1 MTRRHSNGPGSV
13 LPMRGRASPQSRQRE
28 LIGAHDRA
36 VREVSD
42 GIGNLDFIACLDRF
56 RHRESRLLF
65 TERAV
70 LNRFRSAIPRG
81 ITEGDALYTTALGV
95 RQYAQL
101 AFFPGAPSDLVID
114 GQLALNTWIDPLIL
128 PQAGDPTPFVDLL
141 RLVLDDDDAAIN
153 FLLDTMASL
162 IQQPAT
168 KLAYMVLLIG
178 PQGIGKSL
186 VCEMLAEL
194 VGRRNAAFPTIEAI
208 KSSFTGWLSS
218 AQLIVIHELEQ
229 LGREVASRI
238 KHWITA
244 ETLLINA
251 KNVPEYPIRNFANII
266 ACANHD
272 DAAHLDHD
280 DRRVFSWISQ
290 ATKREPEFYAR
301 LCQWFFDGDGKG
313 IVLNFL
319 LQRDL
324 SRFNPKAAPPRT
336 TGRARLI
343 SNSLSEAER
352 FLQEALESQSPP
364 FVTDLCTAREVL
376 QYLRV
381 HLIRATD
388 AEVRRFFRQHAISLG
403 QHRIRG
409 ERPCLWAVRNFHD
422 WQSASTEAIAASY
435 RSPFDQHDTAP
446 DSPSV

>member
-1 MTRRHSNGPGSV
+1 M
-13 LPMRGRASPQSRQRE
+13 LPAHGTSSPRTQQRE
-28 LIGAHDRA
+28 LIQAHDQA
-36 VREVSD
+36 VRDAMD

-70 LNRFRSAIPRG
+70 MNRFRCTIPRG
-81 ITEGDALYTTALGV
+81 LTDFEALYTTAMGV

-101 AFFPGAPSDLVID
+101 AFFPGAASDLVID
-114 GQLALNTWIDPLIL
+114 GQVALNTWIAPSIA
-128 PQAGDPTPFVDLL
+128 PVSGDPTPFVDLV
-141 RLVLDDDDAAIN
+141 RLVLDNDEVAVN
-153 FLLDTMASL
+153 FLLDTMAWL
-162 IQQPAT
+162 IQQPAK

-186 VCEMLAEL
+186 ICEMLSEL
-194 VGRRNAAFPTIEAI
+194 VGRQNTAFPTIEAI

-244 ETLLINA
+244 DTLLINA
-251 KNVPEYPIRNFANII
+251 KNVPEYPIRNFANIF

-290 ATKREPEFYAR
+290 ATKREPAYYAT
-301 LCQWFFDGDGKG
+301 LYQWFFEGEGKG
-313 IVLNFL
+313 VVLNFL
-319 LQRDL
+319 QQRDV
-324 SRFNPKAAPPRT
+324 SSFNPNTAPPRT
-336 TGRARLI
+336 AGRARLI

-352 FLQEALESQSPP
+352 FLQEALESCSPP
-364 FVTDLCTAREVL
+364 FASDLCTAREVL

-381 HLIRATD
+381 HLVRATD
-388 AEVRRFFRQHAISLG
+388 ADVRRFLRQHAIPLG

-409 ERPCLWAVRNFHD
+409 ERPCLWAVRNFAD
-422 WQSASTEAIAASY
+422 WQSASGEAIAASY
-435 RSPFDQHDTAP
+435 RSPFDQHEAAA
-446 DSPSV
+446 DSSRA